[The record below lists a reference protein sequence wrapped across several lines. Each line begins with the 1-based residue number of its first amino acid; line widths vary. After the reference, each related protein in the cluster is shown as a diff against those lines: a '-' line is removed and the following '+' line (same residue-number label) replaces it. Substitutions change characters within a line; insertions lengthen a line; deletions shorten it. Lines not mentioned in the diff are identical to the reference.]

1 MLRLCTS
8 RPQDSGNRPSTKRE
22 RRRGISAARHTAP
35 AEGVPSLA
43 TALVKCRNG
52 VARPGLRLIPAGAM
66 APPATRSGFTLP
78 VDRRRRA
85 ARLAAHPLR
94 SCCALPTASSD
105 GNMLSY
111 IARASRIKRA
121 RSSSDL
127 GTKRMTSPMGAL
139 QGWQYIPPA
148 VGLSLQSWKTPSHHK
163 NLFLDG
169 RRPVKNPP
177 PFAAH

>member
-1 MLRLCTS
+1 MS
-8 RPQDSGNRPSTKRE
+8 K
-22 RRRGISAARHTAP
+22 
-35 AEGVPSLA
+35 
-43 TALVKCRNG
+43 
-52 VARPGLRLIPAGAM
+52 AGGSNHAN
-66 APPATRSGFTLP
+66 
-78 VDRRRRA
+78 
-85 ARLAAHPLR
+85 PLR

-148 VGLSLQSWKTPSHHK
+148 SWFKSSELEDPFPSQE
-163 NLFLDG
+163 LISG
-169 RRPVKNPP
+169 RTAPCEKSTSFRGALKEKIGNCGIVSGALTLMLGRPSKRPGTCTVTSIPGSDPMEIKPNQIWRKEREL
-177 PFAAH
+177 AQVISVAGTRLKCISSGADRR

>member
-8 RPQDSGNRPSTKRE
+8 CPQDSGNRPSTKRE
-22 RRRGISAARHTAP
+22 RRLGISAGLAHSPRRRC
-35 AEGVPSLA
+35 AEPSH
-43 TALVKCRNG
+43 C
-52 VARPGLRLIPAGAM
+52 AGQV
-66 APPATRSGFTLP
+66 SQ
-78 VDRRRRA
+78 RRRA

-94 SCCALPTASSD
+94 SCCALPTASSG

-111 IARASRIKRA
+111 IARASQIKRA

-169 RRPVKNPP
+169 RRPVKNPS